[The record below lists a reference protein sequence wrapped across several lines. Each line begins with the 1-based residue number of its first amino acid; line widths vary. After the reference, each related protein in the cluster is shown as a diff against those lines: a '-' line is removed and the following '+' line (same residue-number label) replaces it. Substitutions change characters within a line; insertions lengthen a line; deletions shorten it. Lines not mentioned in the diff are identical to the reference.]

1 MPAKPDRP
9 GPGQESVWDYPRPPA
24 LVTSDALVE
33 IVLGGVTIAS
43 TRRSLRVLET
53 SHPPTF
59 YVPAVDFV
67 DGVLV
72 PVSGSTFCEWKGAAS
87 YFDLVTPDRTAPRA
101 GWTYPTPTRGF
112 EALVDHVA
120 VMPSLVDRCVVDGEV
135 VRPQAGGFYGGW
147 ITDSV
152 AGPFKGEPGTHGW

>member
-1 MPAKPDRP
+1 
-9 GPGQESVWDYPRPPA
+9 
-24 LVTSDALVE
+24 
-33 IVLGGVTIAS
+33 
-43 TRRSLRVLET
+43 
-53 SHPPTF
+53 
-59 YVPAVDFV
+59 
-67 DGVLV
+67 
-72 PVSGSTFCEWKGAAS
+72 
-87 YFDLVTPDRTAPRA
+87 VTPDRTAPRA